1 MVLIGD
7 AAYRLDLQNETT
19 TITITINAEEGVE
32 DVVEDVG
39 RSPLPQ
45 ELYQSGGR
53 GEENGAKRRWWLSR
67 VV

>member
-1 MVLIGD
+1 M
-7 AAYRLDLQNETT
+7 
-19 TITITINAEEGVE
+19 TINAEEGVE

-67 VV
+67 VVWRKESLEKGGRVDE

>member
-1 MVLIGD
+1 M
-7 AAYRLDLQNETT
+7 
-19 TITITINAEEGVE
+19 TINAEEGVE

>member
-1 MVLIGD
+1 LVLVGD
-7 AAYRLDLQNETT
+7 AAYRLDLQNKTT
-19 TITITINAEEGVE
+19 KMTINAEEGVE

>member
-1 MVLIGD
+1 VLVGD
-7 AAYRLDLQNETT
+7 AAYRLNLQSETT
-19 TITITINAEEGVE
+19 KMTINTEEGVE

-53 GEENGAKRRWWLSR
+53 GEEKRAIYTKRTTAEST
-67 VV
+67 